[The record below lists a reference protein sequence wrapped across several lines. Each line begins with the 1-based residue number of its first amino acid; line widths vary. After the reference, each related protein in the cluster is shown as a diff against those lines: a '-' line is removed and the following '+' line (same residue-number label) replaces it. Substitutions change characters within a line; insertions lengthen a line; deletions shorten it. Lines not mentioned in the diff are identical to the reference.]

1 MKGKKTGGR
10 RPGSPNKVPS
20 ALKEMITE
28 ALRLEGGIKYLRRQA
43 RLNPQTFM
51 TLLGKV
57 LPLQVAGPSG
67 DVARPRRV
75 IIELQDGGADDAS

>member
-10 RPGSPNKVPS
+10 RPGSKNKYPS
-20 ALKEMITE
+20 PLKEMITE
-28 ALRLEGGIKYLRRQA
+28 ALRLEGGIAYLRRQA

-67 DVARPRRV
+67 DVARPRDHRTP
-75 IIELQDGGADDAS
+75 GWRR

>member
-10 RPGSPNKVPS
+10 RPGSANKLPAAV
-20 ALKEMITE
+20 KEMITE
-28 ALRLEGGIKYLRRQA
+28 ALQLEGGVNYLRGQA
-43 RLNPQTFM
+43 RLNPTAFM
-51 TLLGKV
+51 TLVGKV